1 MSDELNFKRNELVQF
16 QTIFVV
22 GNVVGLLP
30 FIYLF
35 PRVPIHILVPTLDLG
50 WGIFTLL
57 QYRAHSYGEI
67 MAYRFMVS
75 LFEVRS
81 SAILVRD
88 SWLMPELRRAT
99 FQEFISF
106 LGVGIEAMRLVD
118 VEVSSMLAL
127 LLVH

>member
-1 MSDELNFKRNELVQF
+1 MKEELGFVGNELVQF

-35 PRVPIHILVPTLDLG
+35 PRVPMHLLVPSLDLG

-57 QYRAHSYGEI
+57 QYRAQSFGEI

-75 LFEVRS
+75 IFEVS
-81 SAILVRD
+81 HIYNALIAILAFLLTP
-88 SWLMPELRRAT
+88 SIGKLLPWCTFRAW
-99 FQEFISF
+99 Q
-106 LGVGIEAMRLVD
+106 LVQK
-118 VEVSSMLAL
+118 
-127 LLVH
+127 